1 MVRVMITVTLLPQY
15 QFMMWFHFRCS
26 DKIPGKKKQLR
37 EKSVIQPGLPGFSQ
51 RKSGW
56 QELGAAGLVISTA
69 EVREQTIVCMPSA
82 QLDFY
87 PLTQSRAQSQGIVLP
102 MVACVL
108 PDRLIIRDM
117 VIACARQFFLSLSYQ
132 TVQGCVKLIFRANHQ
147 CVPGWTE
154 QPYL

>member
-1 MVRVMITVTLLPQY
+1 MVRVMTTVTLLPQY

-69 EVREQTIVCMPSA
+69 EVREQTNVCMPSA

-87 PLTQSRAQSQGIVLP
+87 LLTQSRAQSQGIVLP

-117 VIACARQFFLSLSYQ
+117 IIACARQFFLSLSYQ

-147 CVPGWTE
+147 CVPGRTE

>member
-1 MVRVMITVTLLPQY
+1 MTKYLDQ
-15 QFMMWFHFRCS
+15 
-26 DKIPGKKKQLR
+26 KKKKKQPR

-69 EVREQTIVCMPSA
+69 EVREQTNVCMPSA
-82 QLDFY
+82 LFDFY